1 MPLIPSDYNRA
12 DLQRI
17 ARDESARAAQRSEQ
31 GHTWAARQHEAN
43 ADEALTRI
51 ANRQYGRRKR

>member
-1 MPLIPSDYNRA
+1 MPLIPADYTRR

-17 ARDESARAAQRSEQ
+17 ARDEAARAAQRSEQ

-51 ANRQYGRRKR
+51 ANRQYGKRRR

>member
-1 MPLIPSDYNRA
+1 MLISSSYSRA

-43 ADEALTRI
+43 ADEALDRI
-51 ANRQYGRRKR
+51 ARRQYGRKR

>member
-1 MPLIPSDYNRA
+1 MPLIPADYTRR

-17 ARDESARAAQRSEQ
+17 ARDESARAAQRSAL
-31 GHTWAARQHEAN
+31 GHDWAARQHQDN

-51 ANRQYGRRKR
+51 ANRQYGKR